1 MKTTHAHGSDEKV
14 DAGRPA
20 EVALEEGDL
29 LLRVTGLVPAAEFHP
44 FVVSVARRHG
54 LRGWIRHHPAGA
66 LIRAVG
72 TEDDLVQL
80 VRALRNEA
88 PPSIGIRSLDTEAVA
103 VDSTAVGDGFIA
115 LVEEAIPWR
124 EPAPAIPVVADV
136 A

>member
-1 MKTTHAHGSDEKV
+1 MMTTNAHVSDEKV

-20 EVALEEGDL
+20 EAALEEGDL
-29 LLRVTGLVPAAEFHP
+29 LLRVTGRVPAAEFHP
-44 FVVSVARRHG
+44 FVVSVARRQG

-72 TEDDLVQL
+72 TEDDLVHL

-88 PPSIGIRSLDTEAVA
+88 PPSVGIRSQDTEAVA
-103 VDSTAVGDGFIA
+103 VDATPVGDSFVP

-124 EPAPAIPVVADV
+124 EPVAAAPVVADV